1 MTPRQ
6 QARPRRNYRA
16 YETTSLT
23 GVVRA
28 TERLNL
34 GALLRPRV
42 IGAMLLVVLIG
53 LAIWSGVDDRFYIS
67 AVKVTGNARVP
78 ANEITTAS
86 GILGLQVFWFNA
98 NEVEAHLTT
107 KLPSI
112 KSAHASCQLLGA
124 CTIVVQERQPVIAW
138 QFGNAVTWIDAGG
151 VTFAARVI
159 TDTADAPITVEA
171 MQGPAL
177 FSGSQADMKI
187 VQAALAVAR
196 EMPEV
201 RRYRY
206 SAAHGLEFD
215 DARGFAV
222 YLGLGPDMAERVSL
236 WKALSTDLDARKAQP
251 KFVDV
256 RYPAAPFYGQ

>member
-28 TERLNL
+28 TERLNF
-34 GALLRPRV
+34 GVLLQPRV
-42 IGAMLLVVLIG
+42 IGVILLVVLIG
-53 LAIWSGVDDRFYIS
+53 LAIWSGMDDRFYINT
-67 AVKVTGNARVP
+67 VKVTGNERVP
-78 ANEITTAS
+78 ADEIAQAS

-98 NEVEAHLTT
+98 NEVAARLP
-107 KLPSI
+107 KALPSI
-112 KSAHASCQLLGA
+112 KSARASCQLLGA
-124 CTIVVQERQPVIAW
+124 CKIAVQERQPVIAW
-138 QFGNAVTWIDAGG
+138 QFGNAVTWIDADS
-151 VTFAARVI
+151 VTFAARVM
-159 TDTADAPITVEA
+159 TNTADAPITVEA

-177 FSGSQADMKI
+177 FPGHQADTKI

-196 EMPEV
+196 ELPEI

-206 SAAHGLEFD
+206 SETHGLEFD

-236 WKALSTDLDARKAQP
+236 WKALSADLDARKVQP